1 MKVFENQKIFKKLII
16 VFLSILVISIFVP
29 NIVEAKNGAKS
40 VGGILLDPL
49 MSMFVG
55 LSDGA
60 ITLLQKL
67 VLHTNGAI
75 IQINTSTSDAA
86 KVLGLL
92 VAAAVIIG
100 GVVAVVV
107 SGGGLSLTV
116 ISGILTVC
124 KTGIV
129 AGIITFC
136 VSGYI
141 ANAVLPEDFVLPQ
154 IKLSPYEIFANQI
167 PLFDVDFFN
176 PNKEI
181 ETNTNAN
188 KWLIKKGVTSKDL
201 KSTLDELRYFS
212 YRGRNKFR

>member
-67 VLHTNGAI
+67 VLHTDGAL
-75 IQINTSTSDAA
+75 IQINTSTSGIA
-86 KVLGLL
+86 KVLG
-92 VAAAVIIG
+92 I
-100 GVVAVVV
+100 VVAVAIVV
-107 SGGGLSLTV
+107 GGIIAVVAPGGVSLSIIGPVLTV
-116 ISGILTVC
+116 L
-124 KTGIV
+124 KTGVI
-129 AGIITFC
+129 AGVITFC

-154 IKLSPYEIFANQI
+154 IKLTPYEIFANQV

-176 PNKEI
+176 PKKDI
-181 ETNTNAN
+181 ETNTYENEEA
-188 KWLIKKGVTSKDL
+188 L
-201 KSTLDELRYFS
+201 KIGILSENLEETLKELRYFC
-212 YRGRNKFR
+212 YRV

>member
-67 VLHTNGAI
+67 VLHTDGAL
-75 IQINTSTSDAA
+75 IQINTSTSGIA
-86 KVLGLL
+86 KVLG
-92 VAAAVIIG
+92 I
-100 GVVAVVV
+100 VVAVAIVV
-107 SGGGLSLTV
+107 GGIIAVVASGGVSLSIIGPVLTV
-116 ISGILTVC
+116 L
-124 KTGIV
+124 KTGVI
-129 AGIITFC
+129 AGVITFC

-154 IKLSPYEIFANQI
+154 IKLTPYEIFANQV

-176 PNKEI
+176 PKKDI
-181 ETNTNAN
+181 ETNTYENEEA
-188 KWLIKKGVTSKDL
+188 L
-201 KSTLDELRYFS
+201 KIGILSENLEETLKELRYFC
-212 YRGRNKFR
+212 YRV

>member
-1 MKVFENQKIFKKLII
+1 MCLTQDR
-16 VFLSILVISIFVP
+16 FLSILVISIFVP

-67 VLHTNGAI
+67 VLHTDGAL
-75 IQINTSTSDAA
+75 IQINTSTSGIA
-86 KVLGLL
+86 KVLG
-92 VAAAVIIG
+92 I
-100 GVVAVVV
+100 VVAVAIVV
-107 SGGGLSLTV
+107 GGIIAVVASGGVSLSIIGPVLTV
-116 ISGILTVC
+116 L
-124 KTGIV
+124 KTGVI
-129 AGIITFC
+129 AGVITFC

-154 IKLSPYEIFANQI
+154 IKLTPYEIFANQV

-176 PNKEI
+176 PKKDI
-181 ETNTNAN
+181 ETNTYENEEA
-188 KWLIKKGVTSKDL
+188 L
-201 KSTLDELRYFS
+201 KIGILSENLEETLKELRYFC
-212 YRGRNKFR
+212 YRV

>member
-1 MKVFENQKIFKKLII
+1 MKVFENQKIFKKLNI

-67 VLHTNGAI
+67 VLHTDGAL
-75 IQINTSTSDAA
+75 IQINTSTSGIA
-86 KVLGLL
+86 KVLG
-92 VAAAVIIG
+92 I
-100 GVVAVVV
+100 VVAVAIVV
-107 SGGGLSLTV
+107 GGIIAVVASGGVSLSIIGPVLTV
-116 ISGILTVC
+116 L
-124 KTGIV
+124 KTGVI
-129 AGIITFC
+129 AGVITFC

-154 IKLSPYEIFANQI
+154 IKLTPYEIFANQV

-176 PNKEI
+176 PKKDI
-181 ETNTNAN
+181 ETNTYENEEA
-188 KWLIKKGVTSKDL
+188 L
-201 KSTLDELRYFS
+201 KIGILSENLEETLKELRYFC
-212 YRGRNKFR
+212 YRV